1 MDNFKLNLS
10 YELWEEIFLD
20 DEVDKLFNNFLN
32 TYLRIFNSSFP
43 VKKLFKTTMIRYY
56 DFVSA

>member
-1 MDNFKLNLS
+1 MLAICQINKVNMDNLKLNLS
-10 YELWEEIFLD
+10 FELWEEIFLD

-43 VKKLFKTTMIRYY
+43 EIT
-56 DFVSA
+56 